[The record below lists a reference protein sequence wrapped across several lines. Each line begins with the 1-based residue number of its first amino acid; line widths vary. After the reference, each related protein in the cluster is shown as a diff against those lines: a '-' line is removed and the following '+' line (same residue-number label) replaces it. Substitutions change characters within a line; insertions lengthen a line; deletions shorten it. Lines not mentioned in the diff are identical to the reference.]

1 MDQAAALALA
11 LDPSLTLELTG
22 IDPDPWQRRL
32 LRSRSDKILVC
43 CHRQN
48 GKSTAAAAL
57 GIFTALDEPGALV
70 LIVSASLRQSG
81 ELFRKVGT
89 AYKALGTPVPL
100 VEDSATTL
108 ALATGSRVV
117 SLPDSPDTIVGYS
130 GPRLIIIDEAAR
142 TSDET
147 FKCLR
152 PMLLASHGRIV
163 ALSTPHGQ
171 RGWFYEQWHDA
182 TIDWERI
189 EFKAS
194 QNPRADPVWLAE
206 ERRILG
212 PLWYSQ
218 EYELTFIATDN
229 QMFSTEAINAAF
241 RSDVE
246 PLFAGSE
253 DFS

>member
-1 MDQAAALALA
+1 MDPAAALALA

-22 IDPDPWQRRL
+22 IDPDPWQRQL
-32 LRSRSDKILVC
+32 LRSKSDKILVC

-70 LIVSASLRQSG
+70 LIVSASQRQSG
-81 ELFRKVGT
+81 ELFRKVGA

-100 VEDSATTL
+100 VEDSTTTL
-108 ALATGSRVV
+108 ALSTGSRII
-117 SLPDSPDTIVGYS
+117 SLPDSPDTIVGFS

-147 FKCLR
+147 FKAVR
-152 PMLLASHGRIV
+152 PMLLASHGRMV
-163 ALSTPHGQ
+163 ALSTPRGQ
-171 RGWFYEQWHDA
+171 RGWFCEQWHDA

-194 QNPRADPVWLAE
+194 QNPRADPVWLSQ
-206 ERRILG
+206 ERKILG

-218 EYELTFIATDN
+218 EYELAFVAADN
-229 QMFSTEAINAAF
+229 QMFATEAINAAF
-241 RSDVE
+241 RSDVK
-246 PLFAGSE
+246 PLFARME
-253 DFS
+253 DLS